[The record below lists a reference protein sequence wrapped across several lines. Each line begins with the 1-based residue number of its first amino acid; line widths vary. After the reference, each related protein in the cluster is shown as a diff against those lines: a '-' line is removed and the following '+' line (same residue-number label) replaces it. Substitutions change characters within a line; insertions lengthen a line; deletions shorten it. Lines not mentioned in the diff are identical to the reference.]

1 MTTITDVKIWKNP
14 AKTETRVYVHAGD
27 GREGCKYLTG
37 NHFHPRGEVEGELT
51 PQEWTE
57 ARRIAV
63 WDGHW
68 HTVYQNPAT
77 DGRRDEANQGPRN
90 RPELSL
96 DGRQLITLA
105 RRGQEGRNRGDS
117 MTTTWMCNECGEIRR
132 TQSHYPQRRCMCG
145 SISWIELHLTRVRGV
160 RTWATTVAE
169 ARRER
174 AEWAGYWDRH
184 SGMGNR

>member
-1 MTTITDVKIWKNP
+1 VKIWKNP

-68 HTVYQNPAT
+68 HTVYQNQVA
-77 DGRRDEANQGPRN
+77 GRRAVLDEEDLDRQAQAERVA
-90 RPELSL
+90 PERV
-96 DGRQLITLA
+96 DRGAILIETF
-105 RRGQEGRNRGDS
+105 G
-117 MTTTWMCNECGEIRR
+117 
-132 TQSHYPQRRCMCG
+132 
-145 SISWIELHLTRVRGV
+145 
-160 RTWATTVAE
+160 TV
-169 ARRER
+169 
-174 AEWAGYWDRH
+174 
-184 SGMGNR
+184 